1 MKLLRFIFGC
11 IVMVIA
17 FGCEENPSINKSI
30 DLSKI
35 ENVKALKSEAQRLSF
50 SMLNEKEKQLIWDQ
64 HFEDVLSQNSLTN
77 AQVQLIS
84 ELKSLNTENL
94 HSEMT
99 TVSSRIEME
108 KDWLARAETLFG
120 KDQLRNLAYGL
131 DSKLTTKAYVEI
143 SSSAAAKE
151 DITTCSCNTTSMF
164 TCGEL
169 ATCNGS
175 CLTTTVGCG
184 FMWLWD
190 CNGKCNLTP
199 A

>member
-1 MKLLRFIFGC
+1 
-11 IVMVIA
+11 MVIA

-164 TCGEL
+164 TC
-169 ATCNGS
+169 
-175 CLTTTVGCG
+175 
-184 FMWLWD
+184 
-190 CNGKCNLTP
+190 
-199 A
+199 